1 MDMKIRKRVSK
12 EDKNK
17 MRQKDPKQGE
27 KYGEVKERGCKKRCW
42 RDDDGVDGWRHGC
55 DITYHG
61 MSSKG

>member
-27 KYGEVKERGCKKRCW
+27 KYGEVKEREGKKRWW
-42 RDDDGVDGWRHGC
+42 RDDDDEYGWRHGC